1 MEDLQEELSKEVV
14 WPNRLILPLSSAA
27 DPRQVSEMQQ
37 VSRCFVS
44 RCIISTGNGQVWQ
57 PQPGG
62 FLCARLRSVSGLPKK
77 SEAKKS
83 FA

>member
-1 MEDLQEELSKEVV
+1 MPAIQEKVVEDLQEELSKEVV

-44 RCIISTGNGQVWQ
+44 RCGTHSLEDFFA
-57 PQPGG
+57 PG
-62 FLCARLRSVSGLPKK
+62 
-77 SEAKKS
+77 
-83 FA
+83 FAL